1 MDQFIF
7 DRDRSRSIVKIK
19 VSQKDECYKMK
30 KGLICIGAVL
40 LIVAM
45 ILIPREFMHH
55 QKKDLPSAFT
65 KQEASTLPREP
76 VTEQVPIETQEPLEA
91 VMVAKI
97 QAQRVDSTHIKIIW
111 SDELDAL
118 VTGYSIERYDNR
130 TLTHNHTWI
139 SIGMQSI
146 AEHVEGQS
154 YEFVDALE
162 SADPQQYVYR
172 VVPVIK
178 DSNQYVAADGPMVL
192 CSNWKICIDPG
203 HYAGKNEVPGPDSY
217 GYAEGDFTLK
227 LALELRER
235 LEKNYGITVCMTRDS
250 ESISI
255 GGYTDESLDARHIS
269 LRGAYAAEQDCNLF
283 ISVHTNANED
293 NANGAATFQQPVSID
308 KPIIIANDLALTSE
322 MLRTMCNQIGKN
334 LAEVSFDRGIS
345 SHKDFTEITG
355 KNAREWTTSYN
366 DSTDEVGTVVCRY
379 GNHGQYYG
387 VLRGAQEA
395 AVPGM
400 IIEHGYHTVAE
411 VRDAAQNGDL
421 KIVWADADAQGIAV
435 GLSFQELAEQ
445 NER

>member
-45 ILIPREFMHH
+45 ILIPLEFMHH

-146 AEHVEGQS
+146 AEHVEGDRKS
-154 YEFVDALE
+154 
-162 SADPQQYVYR
+162 
-172 VVPVIK
+172 VV
-178 DSNQYVAADGPMVL
+178 
-192 CSNWKICIDPG
+192 
-203 HYAGKNEVPGPDSY
+203 
-217 GYAEGDFTLK
+217 
-227 LALELRER
+227 
-235 LEKNYGITVCMTRDS
+235 
-250 ESISI
+250 
-255 GGYTDESLDARHIS
+255 
-269 LRGAYAAEQDCNLF
+269 
-283 ISVHTNANED
+283 
-293 NANGAATFQQPVSID
+293 
-308 KPIIIANDLALTSE
+308 
-322 MLRTMCNQIGKN
+322 
-334 LAEVSFDRGIS
+334 
-345 SHKDFTEITG
+345 
-355 KNAREWTTSYN
+355 
-366 DSTDEVGTVVCRY
+366 
-379 GNHGQYYG
+379 
-387 VLRGAQEA
+387 
-395 AVPGM
+395 
-400 IIEHGYHTVAE
+400 
-411 VRDAAQNGDL
+411 
-421 KIVWADADAQGIAV
+421 
-435 GLSFQELAEQ
+435 
-445 NER
+445 